1 MTFIL
6 VLRHSIEK
14 PSLASFR
21 CLIGLEAAWKRAIWR
36 HSGLMVSAVDSGP
49 SGSGLSPDGGHCF
62 VFFGKTLDSRRP
74 FLAFPYFVRG
84 RYSWCCCSLSRSK
97 PGPCYW
103 HATAW
108 PGHYTITAQVAQG
121 RKTVALILINIH
133 LKHKYLYRENCYKTV
148 WIKINLPWFSFL
160 VSRENFRPIYAHLG
174 SF

>member
-21 CLIGLEAAWKRAIWR
+21 CLIGLEAARKTAIWR

-84 RYSWCCCSLSRSK
+84 RFSWCCCSLSRSK

-103 HATAW
+103 HGMTRTLYNYSTGS
-108 PGHYTITAQVAQG
+108 PRSQNSSIE
-121 RKTVALILINIH
+121 INQ
-133 LKHKYLYRENCYKTV
+133 Y
-148 WIKINLPWFSFL
+148 SF
-160 VSRENFRPIYAHLG
+160 ET
-174 SF
+174 